1 MTHDLTDAEITAIR
15 TCLNYGDR
23 ASQLSDNFS
32 NGGMVEFMDALG
44 WNRNQVAALIG
55 SLEKKG
61 MGWSDDNDGNG
72 HIFWLSEKAVN
83 IIFDI
88 MEEER

>member
-15 TCLNYGDR
+15 TCLNYGNR
-23 ASQLSDNFS
+23 ESQLSDNFS